1 MRLFGQTTDLS
12 ERNNVREKPD
22 DQKQWMTFDSLQHA
36 QTQHQAND
44 QVRHDP

>member
-12 ERNNVREKPD
+12 ERDGIREKPD
-22 DQKQWMTFDSLQHA
+22 DQKQRMAFDSLQHA
-36 QTQHQAND
+36 QTEYQAND